1 MEAAIN
7 LDFIANYGVFLDA
20 ECSKSVRLRLF
31 LESRCY
37 CSAWCRL
44 ISASLRGELI
54 TLSYQIDTN
63 GSTNNGAL
71 DLDKAMLRLLSTRP
85 IPSVALPNMAF
96 SGLYVKLEDAAR
108 HIYQLKIIVFGLS

>member
-44 ISASLRGELI
+44 ISASLTGVVV
-54 TLSYQIDTN
+54 
-63 GSTNNGAL
+63 STASKRIFL
-71 DLDKAMLRLLSTRP
+71 A
-85 IPSVALPNMAF
+85 SVA
-96 SGLYVKLEDAAR
+96 
-108 HIYQLKIIVFGLS
+108 HINRIAYAQLACCQGIGVNPQVLICLTYDRA